1 MNSLFGEY
9 QEGKY
14 KSKIIESINNF
25 KHNGNDEKIKIFH
38 VKIRSAVRNF
48 DELLILLEK
57 FPLKFDIT
65 VLAETFQ
72 MSNIEIFKIN
82 GYQSLYNEG
91 SFNRYDGLFVYP
103 KIPNYAHKMI

>member
-1 MNSLFGEY
+1 MDR
-9 QEGKY
+9 K
-14 KSKIIESINNF
+14 K
-25 KHNGNDEKIKIFH
+25 
-38 VKIRSAVRNF
+38 F
-48 DELLILLEK
+48 DKLLLLLEK
-57 FPLKFDIT
+57 LTLEFTIIVVTK
-65 VLAETFQ
+65 TFQ